1 MPRRPQITLMQLTY
15 FVEAAN
21 HLSMSAAADELRVAQ
36 SAVSASIAQLETH
49 VGAQLFLRLRS
60 KGLVLTAAGESLL
73 RDSTVILAQLDEAL
87 ESARGVET
95 QVRGVVRLA
104 CFVTLA
110 PFVLPGLLSVLG
122 ERFPK
127 LILDVTEVDADG
139 VRSELRRGAAEL
151 ALSYGFSVG
160 TDLTSETVAVARP
173 YAVLPAQ
180 HPLAARGTVHLRE
193 LGLEKLILLD
203 LPHSRDYFLN
213 LLGSVGIEP
222 NIRYRST
229 SYETVR
235 ALVARGHG
243 YSILNQRPVPSET
256 YDGGQVAVVEIADE
270 VASLPIV
277 ISTVTSMRST
287 ARARAVA
294 DCIRE
299 ILA

>member
-60 KGLVLTAAGESLL
+60 KGLVLTGAGESLL
-73 RDSTVILAQLDEAL
+73 RDSIVILGQLDEAL

-110 PFVLPGLLSVLG
+110 PFVLPNLLSVLG

-139 VRSELRRGAAEL
+139 ARTELRRGAAEL

-160 TDLTSETVAVARP
+160 SDLTSETVAVARP

-180 HPLAARGTVHLRE
+180 HPLAARGSVHLRE

-294 DCIRE
+294 ECIRE